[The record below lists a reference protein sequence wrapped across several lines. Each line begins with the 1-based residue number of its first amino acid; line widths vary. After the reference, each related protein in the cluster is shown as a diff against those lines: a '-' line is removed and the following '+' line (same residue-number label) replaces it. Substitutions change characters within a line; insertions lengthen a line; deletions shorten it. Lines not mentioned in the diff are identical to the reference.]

1 MSGYKCI
8 YIYSYVHHLL
18 SQLQIMRTSL
28 LMLPLLSL
36 SLLLEMVSYSQA
48 TELAVAGLCQ
58 DSLLNISST
67 KNLDECQQLGQSTPG
82 AAWVSFRPADG
93 GCGALAGCK
102 RLDNSSTGVLS
113 ISIVRRQPHCRV
125 SGACRGP
132 KISTSM
138 TNDSN
143 ACLDQCT
150 AKPGCSWFSFQEGS
164 GICHALDSCDDLV
177 ERNSIWVSG
186 ESSCSS
192 SHAPSIYSNQDLIWA
207 HYGMEPNGE
216 MILGIIGK

>member
-102 RLDNSSTGVLS
+102 KLDNSSTGVLS
-113 ISIVRRQPHCRV
+113 ISLVHHQPHCRI

-143 ACLDQCT
+143 ACLDKCT

-177 ERNSIWVSG
+177 ERNSSWVSG

-192 SHAPSIYSNQDLIWA
+192 SHAPSIYLNQDLIWTR
-207 HYGMEPNGE
+207 YGMGPVGE
-216 MILGIIGK
+216 MILGIIEK

>member
-36 SLLLEMVSYSQA
+36 SLFLEMVSYSQA
-48 TELAVAGLCQ
+48 TGLAVAGLCQ

-67 KNLDECQQLGQSTPG
+67 KNLDECKQVGQSTPG
-82 AAWVSFRPADG
+82 ATWVSFRPADG

-102 RLDNSSTGVLS
+102 RLDNSLTGVLS
-113 ISIVRRQPHCRV
+113 ISVVRQPHCRV
-125 SGACRGP
+125 NAACRGP

-150 AKPGCSWFSFQEGS
+150 AQPGCSWFSFQEGS
-164 GICHALDSCDDLV
+164 GVCYALDSCDDLV
-177 ERNSIWVSG
+177 ERNRSWVSG

-192 SHAPSIYSNQDLIWA
+192 SHAPKYLNQDLIWTR
-207 HYGMEPNGE
+207 YGRSQLGE
-216 MILGIIGK
+216 MILGIMGK